1 MQKLLVKLF
10 IKNYQDTSNEKVRV
24 QYGILSGIVGII
36 TNLILCGIKV
46 FAGILSSSLSIIADG
61 INNLSDAASSVVTMI
76 GFKLSSAPADEEH
89 PFGHERIEYI
99 SGMIVAIII
108 ILVGC
113 LLLKQ
118 SIDKIINPTEVE
130 ATLVTYIILS
140 VSILVKLWQSIFYRK
155 MSKDIDSVA
164 LKATSQDSLN
174 DVIAT
179 MAVLAGIIIM
189 VTTSLKIDGYL
200 GLLVAAFIIK
210 AGISLVLETAKPL
223 IGENPSKEEIQ
234 EVSDKINSY
243 EGVLGIHD
251 LVIHQY
257 GPNKKFITVHVEVD
271 ASIDIMVSH
280 DMVDNI
286 ERDFKHELGI
296 DLVIHMDPV
305 DIHDEATLYYKEL
318 VARVIKE
325 YDPTLSFHDFRI
337 VSGPTH
343 TNLLFDVVLPLKYPK
358 KTNEVKN
365 ELRQLIEKE
374 DEKVCVVM
382 MIDQMYDRNC

>member
-1 MQKLLVKLF
+1 MQKLLVRLF
-10 IKNYQDTSNEKVRV
+10 IKNYQDTSNEKVRAK
-24 QYGILSGIVGII
+24 YGILSGIVGII
-36 TNLILCGIKV
+36 TNLILCGIKI
-46 FAGILSSSLSIIADG
+46 FAGVLSASLSIVADG
-61 INNLSDAASSVVTMI
+61 INNLSDAASSVVTLI

-118 SIDKIINPTEVE
+118 SIEKIITPTDIE
-130 ATLVTYIILS
+130 ATLVTYIILC
-140 VSILVKLWQSIFYRK
+140 VSILAKLWQSIFYKK
-155 MSKDIDSVA
+155 MSNDIDSVA

-179 MAVLAGIIIM
+179 LAVLAGVIIM

-200 GLLVAAFIIK
+200 GLLVSAFIIK
-210 AGISLVLETAKPL
+210 SGISLVLETAKPL
-223 IGENPSKEEIQ
+223 IGETPTAEEIKQ
-234 EVSDKINSY
+234 VSDKITSY
-243 EGVLGIHD
+243 DGVLGIHD

-271 ASIDIMVSH
+271 ASIDIMISH

-286 ERDFKHELGI
+286 ERDFKKELGI

-305 DIHDEATLYYKEL
+305 DIHDEKTLYYKEL
-318 VARVIKE
+318 VKRIIHE
-325 YDPTLSFHDFRI
+325 YDDSFTFHDFRI

-343 TNLLFDVVLPLKYPK
+343 TNLLFDVVIPIKYPK
-358 KTNEVKN
+358 KVSVVKT
-365 ELRQLIEKE
+365 ELKELIEKE
-374 DEKVCVVM
+374 DEHANVVM